1 MPDREPRDHPACRA
15 ASLLLRRLGN
25 DEWDRVLRATAM
37 IGLTGIPVVA
47 FIPEAGPLMGL
58 VIATMWMRGP
68 ASVLIPVGLEPVL
81 MLYARI
87 YPPLLVALVATAAS
101 AYAEY
106 VSIELFRGVVGL
118 SQMEGIRGSV
128 QGSRAMRWFAR
139 APILAIA
146 FTALSPIPDAVTRT
160 IAAVARYPVRRYVLA
175 DTIGR
180 FPKIWIAAALGARLH
195 IPAGLLVGTAI
206 GSGLVA
212 ACVLL
217 CRRKAGRR
225 EGGRTRKQGIPE
237 STEGHGMP
245 CPSYVDSGIPLL
257 IRKT

>member
-1 MPDREPRDHPACRA
+1 MPDREPRGHPVRRA

-25 DEWDRVLRATAM
+25 AEWDRVLRATAM
-37 IGLTGIPVVA
+37 IGLMGIPVVS

-68 ASVLIPVGLEPVL
+68 ASALIPVGLEPVL
-81 MLYARI
+81 MLYARV
-87 YPPLLVALVATAAS
+87 YPALLVAVVATGAS

-106 VSIELFRGVVGL
+106 VSLELFRGVMGL
-118 SQMEGIRGSV
+118 SHMERIRGSV
-128 QGSRAMRWFAR
+128 QGSRAMRWFER

-160 IAAVARYPVRRYVLA
+160 IAAVARYPVRRYVVA

-180 FPKIWIAAALGARLH
+180 FPKIWIAAALGARFH
-195 IPAGLLVGTAI
+195 IPAGLLAGTAV

-217 CRRKAGRR
+217 YRKRAGRR
-225 EGGRTRKQGIPE
+225 EGGRTRIEGIPE
-237 STEGHGMP
+237 SA
-245 CPSYVDSGIPLL
+245 
-257 IRKT
+257 